1 MHAIQVSLRLNSSAI
16 PGIQQLYNHHIMGIT
31 LSSNQFTPAE
41 IRRLN
46 YCQLFLNTTTF
57 LSDCTHI
64 TGTCLDQSKL
74 IGQPSLYSST
84 SSGTHIYEERPADHK
99 WQLWKKANRLWST
112 SDGAMLESMRPW
124 LDILSRQ
131 QQQYQAYGYR
141 PYSRPEV
148 EVWVHAGN
156 KYIRCIPSNYNGT
169 FMETDVHR
177 EWATLPHDMHPVDAQ
192 HNSPNCWQVLSSGC
206 RRIPT
211 RPLKVATFEHFIQ
224 SLPPLEE
231 ELLRLFDT
239 STDPFT
245 IREVSDCSVWTNS
258 QGPSDGP
265 LVPI

>member
-1 MHAIQVSLRLNSSAI
+1 
-16 PGIQQLYNHHIMGIT
+16 
-31 LSSNQFTPAE
+31 
-41 IRRLN
+41 
-46 YCQLFLNTTTF
+46 
-57 LSDCTHI
+57 
-64 TGTCLDQSKL
+64 
-74 IGQPSLYSST
+74 
-84 SSGTHIYEERPADHK
+84 
-99 WQLWKKANRLWST
+99 
-112 SDGAMLESMRPW
+112 
-124 LDILSRQ
+124 
-131 QQQYQAYGYR
+131 
-141 PYSRPEV
+141 
-148 EVWVHAGN
+148 
-156 KYIRCIPSNYNGT
+156 
-169 FMETDVHR
+169 METDVHR